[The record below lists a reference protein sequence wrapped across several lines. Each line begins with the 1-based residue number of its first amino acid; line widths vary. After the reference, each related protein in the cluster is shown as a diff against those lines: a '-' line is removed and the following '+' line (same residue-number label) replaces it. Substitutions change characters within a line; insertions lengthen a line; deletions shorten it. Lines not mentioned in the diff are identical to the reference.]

1 MGFGFFFFGGVGG
14 WNVTRSSCLPQCK
27 GLQAESN
34 VIMLSIIKDQTWSH
48 CWHQLE
54 KKKPT
59 TNLERANLIFRV
71 YGVSFHLKKIQQAQF
86 SISTLVDNDLS
97 NLSNLDQSWLNLR
110 FYTYMRWDNIYSR
123 HGSTKKPNIIPNWC
137 GQA

>member
-1 MGFGFFFFGGVGG
+1 MKPLLASV
-14 WNVTRSSCLPQCK
+14 R
-27 GLQAESN
+27 
-34 VIMLSIIKDQTWSH
+34 
-48 CWHQLE
+48 

-110 FYTYMRWDNIYSR
+110 FYTYMR
-123 HGSTKKPNIIPNWC
+123 
-137 GQA
+137 